1 MGNKDDGDAP
11 GGHTPD
17 GGKQGFRFLLR
28 EYGGGLIQDQQLEL
42 VLAELPGDFRKLFV
56 PDGHIMND
64 HGSVNMHAHLFDG
77 FFGFFGH
84 FFPIQG
90 IETVTENLGDHAFLF
105 RLPVQQDILSGRK
118 AGNEG
123 EFLVDH
129 ADASGQRLKRRLE
142 FHLLSVQKDIAAVSA
157 GIADYIHSE
166 KDFHQ
171 GGLAGAVF
179 ADQAEHFTFPQGK
192 VDVRQYL
199 IAEEILL
206 DVLHFQKRCAL
217 THLHSVLII

>member
-1 MGNKDDGDAP
+1 MKRTG
-11 GGHTPD
+11 
-17 GGKQGFRFLLR
+17 
-28 EYGGGLIQDQQLEL
+28 
-42 VLAELPGDFRKLFV
+42 
-56 PDGHIMND
+56 M
-64 HGSVNMHAHLFDG
+64 
-77 FFGFFGH
+77 
-84 FFPIQG
+84 
-90 IETVTENLGDHAFLF
+90 
-105 RLPVQQDILSGRK
+105 RK
-118 AGNEG
+118 AIMATLLASACSGMMAQTSAG
-123 EFLVDH
+123 DSVMTH
-129 ADASGQRLKRRLE
+129 ASGKRLKRRLE

-179 ADQAEHFTFPQGK
+179 ADQAEHFAFPQGK